1 MEWIL
6 YIIGGCLAISFLSA
20 IGLIPEYFSMLV
32 TAIFIGLV
40 SGVVAWIFNWGF
52 GSGFQVGMYI
62 GVAIYALYCISR
74 IINPEIT
81 IEFYSDGSQKVLSER
96 WNGIIGLVVAVA
108 SILCTILK

>member
-52 GSGFQVGMYI
+52 GS
-62 GVAIYALYCISR
+62 
-74 IINPEIT
+74 
-81 IEFYSDGSQKVLSER
+81 
-96 WNGIIGLVVAVA
+96 
-108 SILCTILK
+108 